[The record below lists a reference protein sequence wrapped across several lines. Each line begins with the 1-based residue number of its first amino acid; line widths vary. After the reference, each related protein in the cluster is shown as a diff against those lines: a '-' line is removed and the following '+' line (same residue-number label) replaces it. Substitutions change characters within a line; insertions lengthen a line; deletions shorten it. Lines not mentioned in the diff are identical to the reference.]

1 MFMALDRDIVREM
14 KALRSSWRVGLLVA
28 KAMGDLTELKVDFLA
43 VEANMATRRFVRRA
57 HRAGQDVHI
66 RTVNDPAW
74 MFVGL
79 SRGVDVLVRWSN
91 GRAPNLGEIG

>member
-1 MFMALDRDIVREM
+1 MENDCVFMALDRDIVRKM
-14 KALRSSWRVGLLVA
+14 KALRSSWRV
-28 KAMGDLTELKVDFLA
+28 
-43 VEANMATRRFVRRA
+43 
-57 HRAGQDVHI
+57 
-66 RTVNDPAW
+66 DPAW